1 MQVQYADASWWA
13 VVTVWA
19 VVNAVNTLQGIGFL
33 SRVRTG
39 AMAINHYIGFVII
52 LLAIPAMIA
61 LIAFFL
67 EGANWIHRIGPILF
81 LAFIVLLLVVDYLRP
96 VEFRSPARPEILV
109 PFLVLF
115 FGGILFM
122 GLPMFRINRTLWLV
136 TATTTVFHLISMAVA
151 MRAGVG

>member
-1 MQVQYADASWWA
+1 MQAQYADASWWA

-19 VVNAVNTLQGIGFL
+19 VVNAVNILQGTGFL

-39 AMAINHYIGFVII
+39 SMTINHYIGFAII
-52 LLAIPAMIA
+52 FLAVPALIA

-67 EGANWIHRIGPILF
+67 EGADWIHRIGPLVF
-81 LAFIVLLLVVDYLRP
+81 LVFIIMLIVVDYLRP
-96 VEFRSPARPEILV
+96 VEFRAPARPEILV
-109 PFLVLF
+109 PFLILF

-122 GLPMFRINRTLWLV
+122 ELPMFRINRPLWLV
-136 TATTTVFHLISMAVA
+136 TAVTTLFHLVSMAVA

>member
-1 MQVQYADASWWA
+1 MHAQYTDAPWWA
-13 VVTVWA
+13 VVTIWA

-39 AMAINHYIGFVII
+39 AMTVNHYIGFAIM
-52 LLAIPAMIA
+52 LLAVPA
-61 LIAFFL
+61 LIALAGFIR
-67 EGANWIHRIGPILF
+67 EGSNRIHIIGPVIF
-81 LAFIVLLLVVDYLRP
+81 LAFIALLVIVDYIRP

-122 GLPMFRINRTLWLV
+122 GLPMFRINRQLWFV
-136 TATTTVFHLISMAVA
+136 TAATTVFHLVSMSIA
-151 MRAGVG
+151 MRSGVG